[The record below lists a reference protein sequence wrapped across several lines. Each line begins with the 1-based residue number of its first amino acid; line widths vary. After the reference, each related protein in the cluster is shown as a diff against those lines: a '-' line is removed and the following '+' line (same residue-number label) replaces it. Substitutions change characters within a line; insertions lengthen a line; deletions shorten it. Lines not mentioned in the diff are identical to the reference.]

1 MPLQFFRLVS
11 AEIVRGCGGSQKLR
25 FRAWADAIR
34 GVMRFS
40 ANKTK
45 NLSVMQTGLDWSGVV
60 MTQDSHQI
68 PAVCSSILL
77 KSPALFFVKEMQ
89 SFVWELSSILLFFRF
104 VGETWRRCPAVTAPT
119 WSALERSPKR
129 NLFWNLM
136 WVTVAT
142 TNPLDE
148 F

>member
-11 AEIVRGCGGSQKLR
+11 AEIVCGCGGRQKLC

-45 NLSVMQTGLDWSGVV
+45 NLSVMQTGLDWSGEV

-68 PAVCSSILL
+68 PAVCSSIL
-77 KSPALFFVKEMQ
+77 
-89 SFVWELSSILLFFRF
+89 
-104 VGETWRRCPAVTAPT
+104 
-119 WSALERSPKR
+119 
-129 NLFWNLM
+129 
-136 WVTVAT
+136 
-142 TNPLDE
+142 
-148 F
+148 